1 MAMRFT
7 KRVLDE
13 LKSDNPRGQKFYDT
27 TLPGFCVAV
36 YASGKKVFLVRYGTR
51 DRRSWIKVGLYGV
64 LTLEQAREKARELLS
79 KATLGQDPVAE
90 IAATKKAYTFK
101 KWREEYVVEIE
112 KRKKSWKKD
121 EAFLKIAGE
130 SWDNR
135 LLRDITVGDVNK
147 MFQRMQERGKTTANR
162 WLAAVRT
169 CFASAWRLDL
179 VPDNP
184 ALKVRLLP
192 ENPPRQRV
200 LDEDELGRTLEAVA
214 ELSDPYARLAFALL
228 IETGARLSEVLH
240 ARWSEMDLQG
250 KLWRLPSPKSGR
262 PQVVPLADSTC
273 AALRN
278 VEHLGPY
285 VIPGQTG
292 KAPRSDLKRPW
303 NQIRNKAQLED
314 CNIHD
319 LRRSFGLRVA
329 RAAGLHVASKL
340 LRHSTVKVTE
350 AVYAPLGIE
359 ELRRA
364 SNRASREVGKVLK
377 MHRMKQEA
385 LSASYDGD

>member
-64 LTLEQAREKARELLS
+64 LTLEEAREKARELLS

-147 MFQRMQERGKTTANR
+147 LFQRMQERGKTTANR

-179 VPDNP
+179 IPDNP

-192 ENPPRQRV
+192 ENPPRSRV
-200 LDEDELGRTLEAVA
+200 LSDDELVAVVSA
-214 ELSDPYARLAFALL
+214 IGAIVDPHVRLAFTLL
-228 IETGARLSEVLH
+228 LETGARCSEVLR
-240 ARWSEMDLQG
+240 ATWEDIDLENAS
-250 KLWRLPSPKSGR
+250 WRLPSPKSGR
-262 PQVVPLADSTC
+262 PQTIPLAPSTVT
-273 AALRN
+273 ALKKTPKM
-278 VEHLGPY
+278 GPY
-285 VIPGQTG
+285 LVPGRDPETH
-292 KAPRSDLKRPW
+292 RFDLKKPW
-303 NQIRNKAQLED
+303 DDLCKEVGLKD
-314 CNIHD
+314 VHIHD
-319 LRRSFGLRVA
+319 LRRTYGLHAA
-329 RAAGLHVASKL
+329 RQAGLHIASKL
-340 LRHSTVKVTE
+340 LRHSTVAVTE
-350 AVYAPLGIE
+350 RVYVPLGLE
-359 ELRRA
+359 DLRKGTA
-364 SNRASREVGKVLK
+364 KVSRERGKVI
-377 MHRMKQEA
+377 RMVRKKREA
-385 LSASYDGD
+385 EAD